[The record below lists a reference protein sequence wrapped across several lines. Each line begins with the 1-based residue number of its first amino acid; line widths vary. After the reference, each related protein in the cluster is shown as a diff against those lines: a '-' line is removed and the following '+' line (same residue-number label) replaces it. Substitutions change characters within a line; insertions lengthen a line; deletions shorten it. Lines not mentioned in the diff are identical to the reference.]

1 MLGWELLGVVLSG
14 VELLGVVLSGV
25 ELLGVLLLGVELIGV
40 ELSGVVLSG
49 VEWLGVLLLG
59 VELIGVELSGVLS
72 LGVELLGSVPLNTEL
87 AGPVEARLVAG
98 AVGVL
103 GCGLMSSNEVFD
115 RFAAKTGTARPIVAI
130 PTSMSVTGC
139 FMMCSFG
146 EVGRVSVVS
155 TQSVPRGRLV
165 VDVGPRTSVCSQSRG
180 TTTNVHWYIT
190 VDALKLNQ

>member
-1 MLGWELLGVVLSG
+1 MLLGWELLGVVLSG
-14 VELLGVVLSGV
+14 VEW
-25 ELLGVLLLGVELIGV
+25 LGVLLLGVELIGV

-59 VELIGVELSGVLS
+59 VELIGVELSGVLSLGVES